1 MNFEDLAVFTFP
13 FKVQHVLAFRM
24 GEFPAGLV
32 TLAIS
37 RTIGKDILRAVQKFP
52 ARFFSFPEIGQRL
65 PFPWMFKSHP
75 TFCCERG
82 CSRQTVSF

>member
-32 TLAIS
+32 TLMIS
-37 RTIGKDILRAVQKFP
+37 RTGGKDILRAVQKLP
-52 ARFFSFPEIGQRL
+52 ARFFSFPEIFR
-65 PFPWMFKSHP
+65 FPAHSTRSHAGGYP
-75 TFCCERG
+75 KR
-82 CSRQTVSF
+82 